1 MSGEKSWEGGRR
13 KNLSLGNVKSKAEI
27 MYFSDHTSQ
36 FNANVSSL
44 KDLQFNTELYSF
56 IFFDIIKYIYLCM
69 AVKPY
74 YF

>member
-1 MSGEKSWEGGRR
+1 MGSREK

-27 MYFSDHTSQ
+27 MCFNDHISQ
-36 FNANVSSL
+36 FKANVFSL
-44 KDLQFNTELYSF
+44 KDLKFNTELYSF

-69 AVKPY
+69 AVKLY